1 MPATSRS
8 QQRDRTRQHL
18 LETTVA
24 CLVEYGY
31 AGTTTQ
37 RIQDRA
43 GLSRG
48 ALLHHFHSKA
58 DLFAAAV
65 GYLAQLQITEI
76 AAALETGPDTPGT
89 RLGAVRGAMS
99 GPAFQAALE
108 LWMAARTDPALHAAL
123 LPSQREIG
131 RAVRELLAR
140 EFADRD
146 PGEARV
152 AYESLLMLLRGLA
165 LTSALRDDPALTDD
179 ILTLWLTRVLPAP
192 AEPA

>member
-18 LETTVA
+18 LETTVS

-48 ALLHHFHSKA
+48 ALLHHFRSKA

-89 RLGAVRGAMS
+89 RLAAVRAAMS

-131 RAVRELLAR
+131 RAVRALLAR
-140 EFADRD
+140 DFADRD
-146 PGEARV
+146 PHRARV

-179 ILTLWLTRVLPAP
+179 ILTLWLTRVLPAT
-192 AEPA
+192 

>member
-18 LETTVA
+18 LETTVT

-48 ALLHHFHSKA
+48 ALLHHFRSKA
-58 DLFAAAV
+58 DLFAGAV

-89 RLGAVRGAMS
+89 RLAAVRGAMS

-131 RAVRELLAR
+131 RAVRSLLAR
-140 EFADRD
+140 EFADRE
-146 PGEARV
+146 PHQARV

-165 LTSALRDDPALTDD
+165 LTSTLRDDPTLTDD
-179 ILTLWLTRVLPAP
+179 ILTLWLTRVLPA
-192 AEPA
+192 

>member
-48 ALLHHFHSKA
+48 ALLHHFRSKA

-76 AAALETGPDTPGT
+76 EAALETGPDTPGT
-89 RLGAVRGAMS
+89 RLAAVRGAMS

-131 RAVRELLAR
+131 RAVRALLAR
-140 EFADRD
+140 EFAGRD
-146 PGEARV
+146 PHEARV

-165 LTSALRDDPALTDD
+165 LTSALRDDPTLTND
-179 ILTLWLTRVLPAP
+179 ILTLWLTRVLPAT
-192 AEPA
+192 

>member
-24 CLVEYGY
+24 CLVGYGY

-48 ALLHHFHSKA
+48 ALLHHFRSKA

-76 AAALETGPDTPGT
+76 EAALETGPDTPGT
-89 RLGAVRGAMS
+89 RLAAVRAAMS

-131 RAVRELLAR
+131 RAVRALLAR

-146 PGEARV
+146 SREARV

-165 LTSALRDDPALTDD
+165 LTSTLRDDPTLTDD
-179 ILTLWLTRVLPAP
+179 ILTLWLTRILPP
-192 AEPA
+192 T